1 MEFFRDLLKF
11 FTDKEY
17 SFASKFLG
25 VLIVAFTVFLINN
38 LLGFSFYYSNNQKIT
53 QLKNIEEI
61 KKSCTNA
68 KLLNTLEITEN
79 KIINRKD
86 VLDAFLS
93 IFSKDSFDLT
103 TTNVNHYQDT
113 VFVIKH
119 DTIKLFYDVDSM
131 MIKKLQKTDYK
142 INRLFVGDSLSVAVN
157 TIIDTT
163 RHYSQAIKSKYEKK
177 VLKSRSN
184 IWHTI
189 SSSYILLL
197 IILIVLM
204 TPFFQDK
211 FSWSLIVGVLSFI
224 LIDAG
229 LIWLNQYLFS
239 LIPVIFNEPIY
250 NYILNFLVHTIFWA
264 LIIKQLAK
272 KNNASKKTCNY

>member
-1 MEFFRDLLKF
+1 MDFFRDLLKF

-25 VLIVAFTVFLINN
+25 VLIVAFSVFLINN

-68 KLLNTLEITEN
+68 KLLNTLEMTEN

-93 IFSKDSFDLT
+93 IFSKDSFDLRT
-103 TTNVNHYQDT
+103 TSINHYQDT
-113 VFVIKH
+113 IIVIKH

-131 MIKKLQKTDYK
+131 LIDKSLTTDYK
-142 INRLFVGDSLSVAVN
+142 IKRLFVGDSLNLAVN
-157 TIIDTT
+157 TSIDTT
-163 RHYSQAIKSKYEKK
+163 LHYSQAIKSKYESK
-177 VLKSRSN
+177 VIKSRSN

-189 SSSYILLL
+189 SSSYILIL
-197 IILIVLM
+197 IIVIVLM

-211 FSWSLIVGVLSFI
+211 FSWSLIVGVFSFI

-239 LIPVIFNEPIY
+239 LIPVILNEPII

-264 LIIKQLAK
+264 VIIKQLAK
-272 KNNASKKTCNY
+272 KNNAT